1 MSGQPGGPAATP
13 PPPGFADI
21 GSRYFDPVMET
32 MPRAQLRAL
41 QEDRLLDILGHAYAH
56 SGLIREVWDEAG
68 VSPADIRSIDDF
80 LERAPFIDK
89 DRIRAYRDRHRD
101 AYGGILAVPEA
112 ELKGIYSTS
121 GTTGDPTL
129 VPSAMPPEPDA
140 GGRGLMVRTLWEI
153 GVRPG
158 DHILVVLFT
167 FRGQIWP
174 QRAHLLGATPVFLDH
189 TPAAVPRLLE
199 LCRELRPAC
208 VYHLSATMLA
218 AVEEWTG
225 RLGIDPAEVFA
236 GFKGVIS
243 GGEAIGGRM
252 AGRLREWG
260 VEPFSFTAVGDVSS
274 ALHCR
279 EHDGCHVWEDAV
291 LLENLDPGG
300 AAAVE
305 DGAVGELVAT
315 GLENR
320 VAPLIRYRSDDLV
333 RVSRAPCACG
343 RTHSRMWPIGR
354 KGDEV
359 VIGGATILPRDL
371 MPAVERIAESS
382 AGFFQ
387 IVRPEREMSTLRVRV
402 GCRDAGRSRARVAEQ
417 IAAAIAADLDVPVEV
432 ELVDLDDLLRL
443 GPPHKIP
450 RVARA

>member
-1 MSGQPGGPAATP
+1 MSEVGSLEAGP
-13 PPPGFADI
+13 PPTGFADI
-21 GSRYFDPVMET
+21 GSRYFDPVIET
-32 MPRAQLRAL
+32 MPRDSLRTV
-41 QEDRLLDILGHAYAH
+41 QEGRLLDTIAHAYAQ
-56 SGLIREVWDEAG
+56 SGLVREVWDEAG
-68 VSPADIRSIDDF
+68 VRPRDIRSIDDF

-89 DRIRAYRDRHRD
+89 NRIRAYRDRHRD
-101 AYGGILAVPEA
+101 PYGGILCVPEA

-153 GVRPG
+153 GLRPG
-158 DHILVVLFT
+158 DHIVVVLFT

-174 QRAHLLGATPVFLDH
+174 QRAHLVGAVPVFLDH

-208 VYHLSATMLA
+208 VYHLSGTMLA
-218 AVEEWTG
+218 AAEEWCE
-225 RLGIDPAEVFA
+225 RLGVDPRDVFSS
-236 GFKGVIS
+236 FKGVIS
-243 GGEAIGGRM
+243 GGEAIGERM
-252 AGRLREWG
+252 ARTVRSWG
-260 VEPFSFTAVGDVSS
+260 VEPFTFTAVGDVSS

-291 LLENLDPGG
+291 LLENLDPTG
-300 AAAVE
+300 AAPVE
-305 DGAVGELVAT
+305 DGEVGELVAT
-315 GLENR
+315 ALENR

-333 RVSRAPCACG
+333 RISRARCGCG

-359 VIGGATILPRDL
+359 VVAGSTILPRDV
-371 MPAVERIAESS
+371 MPAVERVAETS

-387 IVRPEREMSTLRVRV
+387 IIRPKREMETLRVRV
-402 GCRDAGRSRARVAEQ
+402 GCRDRGRARGRVCDDVAEAVHEQ
-417 IAAAIAADLDVPVEV
+417 LGVPVEV
-432 ELVDLDDLLRL
+432 ELVGLDELLRL